1 MNIKYFL
8 KEIESLRRLDHP
20 KIIKLENYFC
30 MNSNEIAL
38 LLEYAQG
45 GTLKQLLKERG
56 KIEEDEARII
66 ISQVLEA
73 LIYCHSKELIHR
85 DLKLD
90 NIVFADKERKKI
102 KLIDFGIS
110 GIQKEEINAGSVR
123 YLPPEVNSGAEM
135 SSNPGVDFW
144 AVGCIM
150 FEIITGEKLF
160 KGETVSEIKVIHF

>member
-38 LLEYAQG
+38 LLEYAHG
-45 GTLKQLLKERG
+45 GTLKQLLKEKG
-56 KIEEDEARII
+56 KIEEDEARNII
-66 ISQVLEA
+66 NQVLEA

-150 FEIITGEKLF
+150 YEIITGEKLF
-160 KGETVSEIKVIHF
+160 KGESVSEIKVSHA